1 MEATPEAFGLEESS
15 PFGKVSYSAVDEV
28 LYELMRSDILDEEKR
43 IGGRKLNEVR
53 QIETETDVLVAPH
66 GSSLFTRGETQ
77 VLSTVTIGGSKGDQ
91 MVDRI
96 VGEKFDKFYLHYSS
110 LHLALVKQEG
120 SSQLLVES

>member
-1 MEATPEAFGLEESS
+1 
-15 PFGKVSYSAVDEV
+15 
-28 LYELMRSDILDEEKR
+28 MRNDILDHEKR

-53 QIETETDVLVAPH
+53 QIETEANVLSTPH

-96 VGEKFDKFYLHYSS
+96 VDNHLISFTFIILFLHF
-110 LHLALVKQEG
+110 Q
-120 SSQLLVES
+120 